1 MLDNITTK
9 IIGHVKIVDKHTR
22 EVLVDKDNAVHYGNM
37 SSVIADALTGN
48 RNSFITYMAF
58 GNGGVIVDS
67 TGTII
72 YRKPNT
78 SLAKNPNAQLYNTT
92 YVQRMTNNADDITLN
107 SGEVSVPGGNTL
119 NYEDVVAQIELEQGF
134 PSGQLAVDSATA
146 STAVDPGTGEVS
158 SADATATYVFNEIGL
173 YVGEKSINLDYNNSP
188 EVSTINF
195 LNNPTTVM
203 ITHVIFHPIQKS
215 QNRTLEITY
224 TLRIQ
229 LGCD

>member
-1 MLDNITTK
+1 MQDKTTINVFGDIK
-9 IIGHVKIVDKHTR
+9 IIDKETR
-22 EVLVDKDNAVHYGNM
+22 EVILEKSNAVHYGNL
-37 SSVIADALTGN
+37 STVIADALTGN

-92 YVQRMTNNADDITLN
+92 YIQRMTNNADDITLN

-134 PSGQLAVDSATA
+134 PSGQLATDSATA
-146 STAVDPGTGEVS
+146 STSVQLDGGVDS
-158 SADATATYVFNEIGL
+158 SDATATYVFNEIGL
-173 YVGEKSINLDYNNSP
+173 YVGEKSISLDYNNSP

-195 LNNPTTVM
+195 LNNPTTQM